1 MRIRVIAQTQSDFD
15 SWQQEQIHI
24 STTPTVGEPARG
36 AQIFQQKTCVNCHT
50 VAGTRANG
58 HISPDLRHLGSRQ
71 TIGAG
76 IMENTQPNLARWL
89 ANTQSVKPGSLM
101 PNMRLSDSKVNALVA
116 YMEALR

>member
-1 MRIRVIAQTQSDFD
+1 MATRTNPYLNNPNCWRTGAWRSD
-15 SWQQEQIHI
+15 I
-24 STTPTVGEPARG
+24 
-36 AQIFQQKTCVNCHT
+36 
-50 VAGTRANG
+50 TRANG